1 MAPITLNGYVT
12 QLRPV
17 RLWSCQQRAG
27 GGALRCEC
35 HRRRHQGHRRRPHEL
50 VLRIGAQV
58 RLRRDRVRRAAPAG
72 AAGSRDALLHP
83 ADGDLSS
90 LLPLVCCQDKA
101 LQRRSADLCCCR
113 RRGCL
118 VVVVVVVQ
126 DAGLFD
132 PVHSQTYTK
141 IPFDTI
147 NNEAAQ
153 ASMLE
158 AAVQSLVPHHTT
170 SVMRGEMISVASR
183 CACVAGQVLV
193 KNGNTKPLLPLKKG
207 LNIALIGPH
216 TQTQKD
222 LAGNYF
228 VRDRLLFNRG
238 TCVSVCGSHEH
249 GGCGH
254 HTDDHSLVITVASWY
269 TRPICM

>member
-1 MAPITLNGYVT
+1 
-12 QLRPV
+12 
-17 RLWSCQQRAG
+17 
-27 GGALRCEC
+27 
-35 HRRRHQGHRRRPHEL
+35 

-90 LLPLVCCQDKA
+90 LLLLVCCQDKA
-101 LQRRSADLCCCR
+101 LQSSRSADLCCCR

-170 SVMRGEMISVASR
+170 SMIRGDDLCRLTV
-183 CACVAGQVLV
+183 CLCCGAGV
-193 KNGNTKPLLPLKKG
+193 GEE
-207 LNIALIGPH
+207 
-216 TQTQKD
+216 
-222 LAGNYF
+222 
-228 VRDRLLFNRG
+228 R
-238 TCVSVCGSHEH
+238 
-249 GGCGH
+249 
-254 HTDDHSLVITVASWY
+254 
-269 TRPICM
+269 